1 MKKFI
6 ILSLALL
13 AGYCSLAQPLVT
25 NVIKYS
31 IDENGKVIL
40 DLEGPGYLYKPAQE
54 SAYYLYSN
62 ADWVYFDF
70 GDNQSSNNK
79 FIVLPDVDK
88 NNKEKGGFWP
98 FKDVPDGSKMPCK
111 ASDQDF
117 ITYGKYNIALFRAS
131 TRPKSIVKDE
141 LLIDGQKVYIWAP
154 TRGTVDLTVNDVTFS
169 QDTTIKADKGAAIRI
184 QANKHGSGAILEKI
198 LVSGENGTEDLGY
211 AFQGGPRDGLHD
223 AFDASDVSLFA
234 KRDTTIT
241 SKTKPFDIILVY
253 KYLDGEYYLR
263 PATITVHVDIDNG
276 LRLGLWISLV
286 SLGGVLFVLIVTLL
300 AIRSGRKNREKKK
313 KGVNREPV
321 AGILINTKSNKGK
334 EDWQWYPEEDNTSLA
349 LVNSIDLE
357 TVTDIVLVT
366 SQEKKTKQAWE
377 KNKKENIHV
386 VANVPYSAIREAIKK
401 LPGRRHALAQL
412 IGQYSTEKN
421 QFGLWFYQPGGK
433 KHVHFIGFPLTQAEE
448 TKADEKVEALNDG
461 ERKKP
466 EERPASTNNKI
477 DAVPSEIKTN
487 STEKTEVKPETEDKG
502 GLEKQ
507 VTALTA
513 LLEQKDHELIGKND
527 ELKSIATKVKELESI
542 ISANDEEKKAKQKE
556 IDDAAIKIHA
566 LQKENSESEQKL
578 KELSDS
584 IEIKK
589 NELEIERKE
598 HERTRAERDRA
609 AADADAKILVVEKR
623 CNEEIEA
630 TRKACDSQI
639 TAEKQR
645 CSDEIHQVKDE
656 CAKRLQNWQAD
667 KNTFLAGI
675 CKPVERL
682 YQISDDISRELED
695 SAKSFTEYMDYIVSN
710 LSEFSERVQNKSGDN
725 GEWRN
730 STNAEAEKAIRNEL
744 VDLIRNNSSWINAI
758 ARLYCYSR
766 VKEIGQS
773 FEENGM
779 KVADLDSVYR
789 DMVSLLGR
797 YGITV
802 IVPRILVDYY
812 DDISKK
818 YFGFNNEDNAISRFV
833 SRGVLIQNQDTLK
846 IYDMGR
852 IAYYLDGQIT
862 KGEIVHF

>member
-1 MKKFI
+1 MKKVITFLFAI
-6 ILSLALL
+6 L
-13 AGYCSLAQPLVT
+13 AGYYSFAQ
-25 NVIKYS
+25 VINTIEYS
-31 IDENGKVIL
+31 IDDRGKVEL
-40 DLEGPGYLYKPAQE
+40 RLKEKDGGYLVRPPQE

-62 ADWVYFDF
+62 ADWIEFDF
-70 GDNQSSNNK
+70 GPYGLDEHNK
-79 FIVLPDVDK
+79 VVLPGIDK
-88 NNKEKGGFWP
+88 DLKEKGGFWP
-98 FKDVPDGSKMPCK
+98 YMNDKTKPCRNADQSFNTYTASKLSLARSFAHPRTHQ
-111 ASDQDF
+111 S
-117 ITYGKYNIALFRAS
+117 
-131 TRPKSIVKDE
+131 VKDE
-141 LLIDGQKVYIWAP
+141 ILVGGQRVFIWNP
-154 TRGTVDLTVNDVTFS
+154 IKGEVNLTVGDTTVTQDATILAKKGDIIHIQGNKVGDGFILKRLLLDGNVLDSSFGFSRKSEQYSLNEDVINVPNVSIFAKTDITISTPFDVT
-169 QDTTIKADKGAAIRI
+169 
-184 QANKHGSGAILEKI
+184 LE
-198 LVSGENGTEDLGY
+198 
-211 AFQGGPRDGLHD
+211 FQ
-223 AFDASDVSLFA
+223 
-234 KRDTTIT
+234 
-241 SKTKPFDIILVY
+241 
-253 KYLDGEYYLR
+253 YLDSFFHLSDGK
-263 PATITVHVDIDNG
+263 ITVHVDIQKKTG
-276 LRLGLWISLV
+276 LPLGLWIPLV

-313 KGVNREPV
+313 KGVDRESV

-334 EDWQWYPEEDNTSLA
+334 EDWQWCPEDDNSLA
-349 LVNSIDLE
+349 TVKNIDLE
-357 TVTDIVLVT
+357 TVNEILLIT
-366 SQEKKTKQAWE
+366 SQERKTKQAWE
-377 KNKKENIHV
+377 KNKKDNIHV
-386 VANVPYSAIREAIKK
+386 VAIVPYSAIREAIKK
-401 LPGRRHALAQL
+401 LPGRRHAFAQL
-412 IGQYSTEKN
+412 IGQYSTDKN

-433 KHVHFIGFPLTQAEE
+433 KHVHFIGFPITQAEE
-448 TKADEKVEALNDG
+448 TKVKERAEARNDG
-461 ERKKP
+461 ESKMP
-466 EERPASTNNKI
+466 EEKPATTN
-477 DAVPSEIKTN
+477 IKKEGELSFETKPT
-487 STEKTEVKPETEDKG
+487 SLEKTEAKPETDDKG

-566 LQKENSESEQKL
+566 LQKENSKSEQKL

-667 KNTFLAGI
+667 KDTFLAGI

-773 FEENGM
+773 FEESGM
-779 KVADLDSVYR
+779 KVADLDSAYR